1 MRRGHFKSTSSKNS
15 KKQHCIAIQ
24 KTTVVYRIYGEL
36 LSGGHQSGHSN
47 RNCSKQPH
55 YTFQSCMLRRRNSG
69 AYGKRT
75 KGNTATVTNVAYED
89 SGGSDNNS
97 FWG

>member
-15 KKQHCIAIQ
+15 K
-24 KTTVVYRIYGEL
+24 
-36 LSGGHQSGHSN
+36 
-47 RNCSKQPH
+47 KQPH

-89 SGGSDNNS
+89 SECVGSR
-97 FWG
+97 GK